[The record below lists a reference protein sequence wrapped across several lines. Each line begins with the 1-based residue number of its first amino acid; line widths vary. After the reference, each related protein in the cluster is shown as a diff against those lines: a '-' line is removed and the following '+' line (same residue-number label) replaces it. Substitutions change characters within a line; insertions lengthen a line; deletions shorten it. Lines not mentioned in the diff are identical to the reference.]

1 MTAQPSTPPAGV
13 VPAIELQDRLRI
25 ARRHAGLDQRT
36 LARKI
41 GASANTYSSWES
53 GQARPRDLVKM
64 AKAIAD
70 VTGVSTEWILGLGPT
85 SVYSWNLTPEM
96 RSLGVS
102 GRSPDDALLGVFQGL
117 AA

>member
-1 MTAQPSTPPAGV
+1 
-13 VPAIELQDRLRI
+13 
-25 ARRHAGLDQRT
+25 
-36 LARKI
+36 
-41 GASANTYSSWES
+41 
-53 GQARPRDLVKM
+53 M
-64 AKAIAD
+64 AKDIAD